1 MSSEY
6 DPSEFVDD
14 DFPAGRKSPP
24 KPAATPFA
32 AGAAPAAM
40 RAPNREEVESKVL
53 DMQQKLAE
61 LKREQQDLERER
73 ATLEELRRRQN
84 EFTTGRTEMVQSL
97 TRGIALLQDAEFN
110 LRRDAEQMSKSLVGL
125 REALEKIQSVHD
137 ETWTA
142 GNLEVELTRALTA
155 VENARMEWNSSRLKF
170 SVLTGESTAAPSAAA
185 NPGSPTFADIVQ
197 QRSYAELCKL
207 GLALTWPLLVAGL
220 AIFLALLMK
229 K

>member
-14 DFPAGRKSPP
+14 DFPAGRKAPSR
-24 KPAATPFA
+24 PAATPFA
-32 AGAAPAAM
+32 AGAAPASL
-40 RAPNREEVESKVL
+40 RAPNREEVESRVL

-73 ATLEELRRRQN
+73 STLEELRRRQN

-110 LRRDAEQMSKSLVGL
+110 LRRDAEQMAKSLVGL
-125 REALEKIQSVHD
+125 REALEKIQSIHD

-170 SVLTGESTAAPSAAA
+170 PVLSGETAAAPPAPT
-185 NPGSPTFADIVQ
+185 PGSPTFSDIVQ

-207 GLALTWPLLVAGL
+207 GLALTWPLLIAGL
-220 AIFLALLMK
+220 AIFIALLMK

>member
-14 DFPAGRKSPP
+14 DFPAGRKSSP
-24 KPAATPFA
+24 KPAAPFA
-32 AGAAPAAM
+32 GASPSVSCAPS
-40 RAPNREEVESKVL
+40 REEVETKVL

-84 EFTTGRTEMVQSL
+84 EFTTGRTEMIQSL
-97 TRGIALLQDAEFN
+97 TRGIALLQEAEFN

-125 REALEKIQSVHD
+125 REGLEKIQSIHD

-142 GNLEVELTRALTA
+142 ANLEVELTRALTA
-155 VENARMEWNSSRLKF
+155 VENARMEWNSARLKF
-170 SVLTGESTAAPSAAA
+170 SVLSGEGATPQPATPPGTPS
-185 NPGSPTFADIVQ
+185 FDEVIQ

-207 GLALTWPLLVAGL
+207 GLALTWPVLIDGL

>member
-14 DFPAGRKSPP
+14 DFPTGRKSPS
-24 KPAATPFA
+24 KPATAPFA
-32 AGAAPAAM
+32 AGANPAIS
-40 RAPNREEVESKVL
+40 RAPSREEVESKVL

-97 TRGIALLQDAEFN
+97 TRGIALLQEAEFN

-125 REALEKIQSVHD
+125 REGLEKIQSIHD

-142 GNLEVELTRALTA
+142 ANLEVELTRALTA
-155 VENARMEWNSSRLKF
+155 VENARMEWNSARLKF
-170 SVLTGESTAAPSAAA
+170 SVLSGETATPQPAAQ
-185 NPGSPTFADIVQ
+185 PGAPTFADLVQ

-207 GLALTWPLLVAGL
+207 GLALTWPVLIAGL
-220 AIFLALLMK
+220 AIFFALIVRK
-229 K
+229 